1 MVGGDLLV
9 EARRRAGIS
18 QAELSRRSGV
28 PPSLI
33 GRYERYE
40 VTPSLERLRSLIRAA
55 GFELSMRLARVDP
68 SNHDQVLIE
77 RELRRTPAERLR
89 RGLMAG
95 RRAAPLPCDA
105 AMPRTADLATLPAS
119 AGDHDICFTP
129 SGTRGYLDLRR
140 EASRTRID
148 PGISVSVASLRDV
161 IRSKEAAGRDEDLA
175 Q

>member
-1 MVGGDLLV
+1 MVSGDLLV

-18 QAELSRRSGV
+18 QAELGRRSGV

-40 VTPSLERLRSLIRAA
+40 VTPSLERLRFLITAA
-55 GFELSMRLARVDP
+55 GFELSIRLARVDP

-95 RRAAPLPCDA
+95 RKLGALARRPHRARA
-105 AMPRTADLATLPAS
+105 
-119 AGDHDICFTP
+119 
-129 SGTRGYLDLRR
+129 
-140 EASRTRID
+140 
-148 PGISVSVASLRDV
+148 
-161 IRSKEAAGRDEDLA
+161 
-175 Q
+175 